1 MSVASGGSAS
11 SLTERAR
18 AASSSSRPD
27 DDATL
32 RFNRVDGGG
41 DGRKGAIPVYVML
54 PLDTV
59 SRDGRLQRVDALS
72 AQLARLASAGV
83 AGVMVDVWWGIVE
96 RARPMEYD
104 WDAYLQLAS
113 IVGSL
118 GLKLHAVLSFHARG
132 ANRDD
137 DYHVPLP
144 SWVTDAVNRDPDGL
158 LFMDRAGTRSDEY
171 ISLFADDSPMP
182 MLASSS
188 SSDALL
194 SAEAANEPLVPPRTP
209 IDCYRDMM
217 ISFRDAFREYI
228 SPPNAVVDEILVGAG
243 PCGELRYPA
252 YAMSRGWEFPGVG
265 EFQCYD
271 RRALESLAAAANA
284 VGRPEWGG
292 AGPHD
297 AGSYNS
303 HPDDTGFFA
312 DGRGEQGETRE
323 RRGER
328 IPSHYSHSRSSTNLA
343 SSPISRSPS
352 GNPLSRSPSSQG
364 SPGGSPRP
372 GDGEWPRR
380 SFDGRRMSYDA
391 PHRRSLDS
399 LAAADTPVGRWDS
412 DYGRFFLTW
421 YSDELVSHGERV
433 LTAAREAFDGV
444 GARLAIK
451 CAGIHWWYR
460 TRAHAAEL
468 TTGYYNA
475 SAHGDAH
482 GDAHGGDGGAL
493 RGRMVR
499 NGSRRVL
506 YAGSHTTAS
515 AW

>member
-118 GLKLHAVLSFHARG
+118 GLKLHAVLSFHACG

-228 SPPNAVVDEILVGAG
+228 
-243 PCGELRYPA
+243 
-252 YAMSRGWEFPGVG
+252 
-265 EFQCYD
+265 
-271 RRALESLAAAANA
+271 
-284 VGRPEWGG
+284 
-292 AGPHD
+292 
-297 AGSYNS
+297 
-303 HPDDTGFFA
+303 
-312 DGRGEQGETRE
+312 
-323 RRGER
+323 
-328 IPSHYSHSRSSTNLA
+328 
-343 SSPISRSPS
+343 
-352 GNPLSRSPSSQG
+352 
-364 SPGGSPRP
+364 
-372 GDGEWPRR
+372 
-380 SFDGRRMSYDA
+380 
-391 PHRRSLDS
+391 
-399 LAAADTPVGRWDS
+399 
-412 DYGRFFLTW
+412 
-421 YSDELVSHGERV
+421 
-433 LTAAREAFDGV
+433 
-444 GARLAIK
+444 
-451 CAGIHWWYR
+451 
-460 TRAHAAEL
+460 
-468 TTGYYNA
+468 
-475 SAHGDAH
+475 
-482 GDAHGGDGGAL
+482 
-493 RGRMVR
+493 
-499 NGSRRVL
+499 
-506 YAGSHTTAS
+506 
-515 AW
+515 

>member
-118 GLKLHAVLSFHARG
+118 GLKLHAVLSFHACG

-182 MLASSS
+182 MLA
-188 SSDALL
+188 
-194 SAEAANEPLVPPRTP
+194 TP

-303 HPDDTGFFA
+303 HPDDT
-312 DGRGEQGETRE
+312 
-323 RRGER
+323 
-328 IPSHYSHSRSSTNLA
+328 
-343 SSPISRSPS
+343 
-352 GNPLSRSPSSQG
+352 
-364 SPGGSPRP
+364 
-372 GDGEWPRR
+372 
-380 SFDGRRMSYDA
+380 
-391 PHRRSLDS
+391 DS

-468 TTGYYNA
+468 TTGGRGIGFGGSGYDKIMALCKRSGASVTFTCAEMADKEHTPFHKCGPEGLLRQVVNA
-475 SAHGDAH
+475 AERHGVEISAENALFRCDGDAFRQTEKNCGANVV
-482 GDAHGGDGGAL
+482 GDAGTSRAARMHSFTFL
-493 RGRMVR
+493 RLCDTLMEEGNFAEFAKFVR
-499 NGSRRVL
+499 NMSAGAAGGSE
-506 YAGSHTTAS
+506 
-515 AW
+515 